1 MEEVIVKVED
11 LTIAYHDKPVLRD
24 CDIDIM
30 AGSVTAIIGPNG
42 AGKSTLIKG
51 ILGLQKKL
59 AGEILIMGEPIK
71 KVQKKIAYIP
81 RFKNS

>member
-1 MEEVIVKVED
+1 MEEVIVQVEN

-59 AGEILIMGEPIK
+59 AG
-71 KVQKKIAYIP
+71 
-81 RFKNS
+81 

>member
-24 CDIDIM
+24 NDINIIKN
-30 AGSVTAIIGPNG
+30 SVTAIIGPNG

-59 AGEILIMGEPIK
+59 SGEILIM
-71 KVQKKIAYIP
+71 
-81 RFKNS
+81 